1 VHESQAQ
8 QVYVTHGQSN
18 VLARYLQEV
27 EGISAEPLEGHFEAE
42 RFDDDDASSPA
53 SSEAS

>member
-1 VHESQAQ
+1 
-8 QVYVTHGQSN
+8 